1 MAWLHEGESTESNG
15 CKNKQLDSTYE
26 LHSQPEE
33 AGAWLSEDDSTKG
46 EWPEYTTKKPEGKKK
61 TRKKSKSMMFQ

>member
-46 EWPEYTTKKPEGKKK
+46 EWFDSSGQEDQNK
-61 TRKKSKSMMFQ
+61 